1 MNLRSVLIQ
10 SGLILFLAWSFLRA
24 QSNLIDTTF
33 DNLRIELRSSPPE
46 PFFTK
51 GQVSEGNV
59 KEGMLILGGERP
71 FGLDAPTRPNLHLA
85 LHVFDV
91 KTELA
96 IEDARVK
103 MSFQALDSKGNL
115 FGAPVDVPIVVMQAV
130 AKDTSSGARKG
141 ARRGAKTLHYGN
153 NVSLPDGPYVISLS
167 INDKKLRFTVTHLF
181 AQRGSME
188 GPQY

>member
-1 MNLRSVLIQ
+1 MSKRSVLILTGMALFF
-10 SGLILFLAWSFLRA
+10 SWSILHA
-24 QSNLIDTTF
+24 QSRLIDTTLG
-33 DNLRIELRSSPPE
+33 NVRIELHALPPE

-51 GQVSEGNV
+51 DQVSEGNV

-130 AKDTSSGARKG
+130 GKDTSGGARIG
-141 ARRGAKTLHYGN
+141 AQTLHYGN

-181 AQRGSME
+181 AQRSSME